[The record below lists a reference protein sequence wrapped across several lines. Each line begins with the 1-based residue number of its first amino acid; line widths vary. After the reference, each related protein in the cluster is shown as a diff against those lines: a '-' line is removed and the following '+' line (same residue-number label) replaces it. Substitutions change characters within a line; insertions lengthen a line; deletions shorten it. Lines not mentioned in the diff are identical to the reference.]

1 MLTKIVGR
9 VVSQDGAVIQSGTV
23 LFQTKKSGIYE
34 QSLRA
39 PGTEIRNI
47 LDGMIED
54 IHLTPGVYTVHV
66 LPDGSLDAPWNFRI
80 ALDGTLPEVD
90 LFEQAPI
97 DDIGGYDKTSLIA
110 AIAES
115 VNPVLG
121 GYVEDA
127 QDAQTA
133 AKTSETN
140 AGVSATNADTSAGT
154 ATTQANR
161 AMSEADRAQALANDI
176 GSVATMRVDT
186 SVGKRVYIG
195 NGSTEELVSADS
207 GWRNIATY
215 IGSQARIE
223 TGTPGGS
230 FLRIRKT
237 NHMVHLAFRI
247 RVQGSHSQG
256 SYVTFVEGLP
266 AALSPYPTYGPLGMS
281 AVAGKGVLE
290 IDNAATSSALRAG
303 NRNVTLA
310 DGDIIA
316 GQISYTAGIDA
327 WLTALPGNPL

>member
-110 AIAES
+110 AIADS

-127 QDAQTA
+127 QAAQAA
-133 AKTSETN
+133 AKISETN
-140 AGVSATNADTSAGT
+140 AGVSATNAGTSAGT
-154 ATTQANR
+154 ATTQADR
-161 AMSEADRAQALANDI
+161 AKTEADRAQALANDI
-176 GSVATMRVDT
+176 GAVATMRVDT
-186 SVGKRVYIG
+186 TVGVRVFIS
-195 NGSTEELVSADS
+195 NGVTERMISADTM
-207 GWRNIATY
+207 WRAIQWWDA
-215 IGSQARIE
+215 
-223 TGTPGGS
+223 GG
-230 FLRIRKT
+230 
-237 NHMVHLAFRI
+237 V
-247 RVQGSHSQG
+247 VQGLPLEVAHG
-256 SYVTFVEGLP
+256 YLPRAGEAGGIYVRRINDMVYMRILAITTTSGAQQFPIPNGFS
-266 AALSPYPTYGPLGMS
+266 AGGAPYP
-281 AVAGKGVLE
+281 AGL
-290 IDNAATSSALRAG
+290 LRANSSTPYEYRSG
-303 NRNVTLA
+303 GALVF
-310 DGDIIA
+310 
-316 GQISYTAGIDA
+316 AGIAKGINTETQYAIEASWVSKSA
-327 WLTALPGNPL
+327 WPTTLPGIPA

>member
-54 IHLTPGVYTVHV
+54 IYLTPGVYTVHV

-127 QDAQTA
+127 QTAQAA
-133 AKTSETN
+133 AKISETN
-140 AGVSATNADTSAGT
+140 AGVSATNAGTSAGT
-154 ATTQANR
+154 ATTQATR
-161 AMSEADRAQALANDI
+161 AKAEADRAQALANDI
-176 GSVATMRVDT
+176 GAVATMRVDT
-186 SVGKRVYIG
+186 TVGTRVFISDG
-195 NGSTEELVSADS
+195 TTEKMVSGDT
-207 GWRNIATY
+207 GWRKVIVAPKAGAHSGGEIRWRRSDNTVQLFLVGITLLEGAGFVVVLDAANI
-215 IGSQARIE
+215 
-223 TGTPGGS
+223 
-230 FLRIRKT
+230 
-237 NHMVHLAFRI
+237 
-247 RVQGSHSQG
+247 
-256 SYVTFVEGLP
+256 
-266 AALSPYPTYGPLGMS
+266 PLGFS
-281 AVAGKGVLE
+281 AVATDRAFYLIGLANSATAAQVVSRYTSSAIAWNHTLSGSTARPTSGGLQGVLE
-290 IDNAATSSALRAG
+290 WTTSDPWPTS
-303 NRNVTLA
+303 
-310 DGDIIA
+310 
-316 GQISYTAGIDA
+316 
-327 WLTALPGNPL
+327 LPGTPA